1 MRLTLLVGLGLLI
14 VSGLTIPT
22 HAKTWGPAKVQTN
35 GFDRKAALDEIHR
48 ELAAAPDQA
57 TSRRIIDRFWLTW
70 MTTPDEET
78 AELLNRALRA
88 RGGFDLEKAM
98 GFLNAI
104 VEKHPDY
111 AEGWNQRAT
120 IHFMQSRFEAAL
132 KDCEVTLA
140 LAPRHIGCL
149 SGSAIILIRHLKR
162 YELGR
167 KFLMEA
173 IKLHPWIYERVL
185 LKEIP
190 PSY

>member
-1 MRLTLLVGLGLLI
+1 MRLALLVGLGLLI
-14 VSGLTIPT
+14 VSGLTTPT
-22 HAKTWGPAKVQTN
+22 HAKTWGPAKVQTS

-132 KDCEVTLA
+132 KDCEISKLATLE
-140 LAPRHIGCL
+140 LAIPAKYFSTLTLVSSYDRN
-149 SGSAIILIRHLKR
+149 
-162 YELGR
+162 
-167 KFLMEA
+167 
-173 IKLHPWIYERVL
+173 IKLMYDCW
-185 LKEIP
+185 K
-190 PSY
+190 